1 MDIRILLK
9 KLLPGLAPLLVFIL
23 ADSIWGTEVGLI
35 VAIAFGGIEIVYSLI
50 KGKKPDKFV
59 LFDVGLLVLMGLVSI
74 VLENDVFF
82 KLKPGIIG
90 LLFCAILGISA
101 YGKQNIMMMMAGRY
115 MKGMQFSAWQQ
126 YEMLKSIRTIFWL
139 VLGHTLLVFAAA
151 LFMSNA
157 VWVAISGPGFYAL
170 FGVFFAFEWYRK
182 KQQGAKYGREEWL
195 PIVNETGAVEGKMP
209 RSVAHSGSKIL
220 HPVVH
225 LQVFNSRGDLFL
237 QKRAMNKLVAPGK
250 WDTAVGGHVADGES
264 IDLSLQREA
273 SEEIGLK
280 QFQAEPFKTYVWET
294 DMERE
299 LVFAFTCISDEALSC
314 SPDEVSEG
322 RFWTIEE
329 IEENLNSGI
338 FTENFVHEF
347 PMLMKC
353 ISR

>member
-23 ADSIWGTEVGLI
+23 ADSIWGTEIGLI
-35 VAIAFGGIEIVYSLI
+35 VAIAFGAIEIVYSLI
-50 KGKKPDKFV
+50 KGQKPDKFV

-126 YEMLKSIRTIFWL
+126 YEMLRSIKNIFWL
-139 VLGHTLLVFAAA
+139 VLAHTILVFVAA
-151 LFMSNA
+151 LWMSNA
-157 VWVAISGPGFYAL
+157 IWVAISGPGFYAI
-170 FGVFFAFEWYRK
+170 FGLFFAYEWYRK
-182 KQQGAKYGREEWL
+182 KQQNAKYAQEEWV
-195 PIVNETGAVEGKMP
+195 PIVNEQGLVEGKMP

-225 LQVFNSRGDLFL
+225 LQVFNSRGELFL

-273 SEEIGLK
+273 AEEIGLK
-280 QFQAEPFKTYVWET
+280 SFEAEPFKTYVWES
-294 DMERE
+294 DIERE
-299 LVFAFTCISDEALSC
+299 LVLAFTCISDEALVC
-314 SPDEVSEG
+314 SPDEVIEG
-322 RFWTIEE
+322 RFWSLDE
-329 IEENLNSGI
+329 IEEKLHSGL
-338 FTENFVHEF
+338 FTDNFVHEF